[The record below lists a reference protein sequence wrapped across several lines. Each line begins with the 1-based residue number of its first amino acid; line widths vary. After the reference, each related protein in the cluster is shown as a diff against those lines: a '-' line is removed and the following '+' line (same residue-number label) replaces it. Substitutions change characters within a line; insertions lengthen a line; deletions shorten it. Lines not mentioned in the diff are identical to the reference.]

1 MLKMNVD
8 AERAS
13 TFNRSG
19 IGNRQVDGP
28 LKLSSDYFEI
38 FSMVVGWQV
47 DRNSLDASYR
57 QLQQEF
63 HPDRYA
69 SKGDVERRLAVQ
81 AASLINQAY
90 ETLKSP
96 LKRAQY
102 LLELK
107 KIDASQDNHM
117 THDGPFLMA
126 QIELREQLS
135 ELRDNTDPFAALEEL
150 RVGVEQTF
158 TALQDQFASEYQSD
172 KDSDAFNTVTKM
184 QFSSKLLHE
193 IEQLEADL
201 EDE

>member
-1 MLKMNVD
+1 
-8 AERAS
+8 
-13 TFNRSG
+13 
-19 IGNRQVDGP
+19 

-81 AASLINQAY
+81 TASLINQAY

-150 RVGVEQTF
+150 RFGVEQTF